1 MKKEEYI
8 QQLLDKYLDGDTSIA
23 EEEALRGYFIHGGDD
38 IPEEWRPYKALFTY
52 IVEERADKTV
62 TKRTVTKRTV
72 TKRTVTSSH
81 VNFKALLRYRRVY
94 AAMTAAAALIA
105 VMMISL
111 PHTEKNYAVIDG
123 KVYTDKKI
131 VEDEALKAL
140 DMVSSDQDAD
150 FSALEMMRQ

>member
-23 EEEALRGYFIHGGDD
+23 EEEALRGYFIHSGDD
-38 IPEEWRPYKALFTY
+38 IPEERRPYKALFTY

-62 TKRTVTKRTV
+62 AN
-72 TKRTVTSSH
+72 SH

>member
-62 TKRTVTKRTV
+62 T
-72 TKRTVTSSH
+72 SSH
-81 VNFKALLRYRRVY
+81 VKFKALLRYRRVY

>member
-23 EEEALRGYFIHGGDD
+23 EEEALRGYFIHSGDD
-38 IPEEWRPYKALFTY
+38 IPEERRPYKALFTY
-52 IVEERADKTV
+52 IVEERDDKTV
-62 TKRTVTKRTV
+62 TN
-72 TKRTVTSSH
+72 SH

>member
-23 EEEALRGYFIHGGDD
+23 EEEALRGYFIHSGDD
-38 IPEEWRPYKALFTY
+38 IPEERRPYKALFTY

-62 TKRTVTKRTV
+62 TKRTVT
-72 TKRTVTSSH
+72 SSH
-81 VNFKALLRYRRVY
+81 VKFKALLRYRRVY
-94 AAMTAAAALIA
+94 AALTAAAVLIA

-111 PHTEKNYAVIDG
+111 PHAEKNYAVIDG
-123 KVYTDKKI
+123 KVYTDKNI
-131 VEDEALKAL
+131 VEDEPLKAL

>member
-23 EEEALRGYFIHGGDD
+23 EEEALRGYFIHSGDD
-38 IPEEWRPYKALFTY
+38 IPEERRP
-52 IVEERADKTV
+52 
-62 TKRTVTKRTV
+62 
-72 TKRTVTSSH
+72 
-81 VNFKALLRYRRVY
+81 YRRVY

>member
-38 IPEEWRPYKALFTY
+38 IPEERRPYKALFTY
-52 IVEERADKTV
+52 IVEERADKTA
-62 TKRTVTKRTV
+62 TN
-72 TKRTVTSSH
+72 SH
-81 VNFKALLRYRRVY
+81 VKFKALFRSRRVY

>member
-8 QQLLDKYLDGDTSIA
+8 QQLLDKYLDGDTSTA
-23 EEEALRGYFIHGGDD
+23 EEEALRGYFIHSGDD
-38 IPEEWRPYKALFTY
+38 IPEKWRPYKALFTY
-52 IVEERADKTV
+52 IVEERADK
-62 TKRTVTKRTV
+62 TV

>member
-23 EEEALRGYFIHGGDD
+23 EEEALRGYFIHSGDD
-38 IPEEWRPYKALFTY
+38 IPEERRPYKALFTY

-62 TKRTVTKRTV
+62 TN
-72 TKRTVTSSH
+72 SH

>member
-23 EEEALRGYFIHGGDD
+23 EEEALRGYFIHSGDD
-38 IPEEWRPYKALFTY
+38 IPEERRPYKALFTY

-62 TKRTVTKRTV
+62 TN
-72 TKRTVTSSH
+72 SH

-123 KVYTDKKI
+123 KVYTDKNI